1 MTSKPTT
8 DLWGNLYLKF
18 LFQVENNLFKLQ
30 SQNSMQTC
38 PQHSIIPQNSQIGNR
53 LFSFTKYFYFSENK
67 NSLSDYLQYH
77 TGFSDDLVG
86 KKFAWNV
93 GDLGSIPGLGRFPGG
108 GYGNPFQYS
117 CMENPHEQ
125 IGLAGYSPWGC
136 KEQDTT
142 H

>member
-77 TGFSDDLVG
+77 TGFSDDLVKNLPG
-86 KKFAWNV
+86 MLETWV
-93 GDLGSIPGLGRFPGG
+93 QSLGWEDSLEEGMATH
-108 GYGNPFQYS
+108 

-125 IGLAGYSPWGC
+125 IGLVGYSPWGC